1 MLEICKEHCTPTV
14 SISSL
19 NFLWKTYLE
28 WGELPYI
35 VRKTKDKLK
44 AKMNLMGER
53 AIIDNNEMQVLKQ
66 IEDENPNLYLDEI
79 SLQFGIITR

>member
-19 NFLWKTYLE
+19 HLLWKTYLE